1 MMGIKAG
8 GTGIIGRAHGRP
20 KPWQQMITLRPDPEG
35 VIHDSCSCRVRSNCQ
50 HVAAPIEVEPRSPR
64 QWVASARRVRSHHN
78 GDPRPAPQNAHETK
92 TAEAQTCAPA
102 ELT

>member
-35 VIHDSCSCRVRSNCQ
+35 VIHDS
-50 HVAAPIEVEPRSPR
+50 
-64 QWVASARRVRSHHN
+64 
-78 GDPRPAPQNAHETK
+78 
-92 TAEAQTCAPA
+92 
-102 ELT
+102 